1 MAESLQHMM
10 GGDTSVTEQFF
21 ATLRRSEH
29 LEPEKNLL
37 IAILQ
42 DAIHDYR
49 KYCRARDPEGKGH
62 FREAQKWI
70 MAGGNNWIFSFNNIC
85 ELLGLDPD
93 YIRRGLNEPDA
104 DRTKQRENRK
114 SLELH

>member
-1 MAESLQHMM
+1 MTESLQHMM

-29 LEPEKNLL
+29 LEPEKSLL

-49 KYCRARDPEGKGH
+49 KYCRARDLEGKEH

-93 YIRRGLNEPDA
+93 YVRRGLHEPDA
-104 DRTKQRENRK
+104 DETKQREDRK
-114 SLELH
+114 SRELH

>member
-1 MAESLQHMM
+1 MTESLQNMM

-49 KYCRARDPEGKGH
+49 KYCRARDPEGKEH
-62 FREAQKWI
+62 FREAHNWI
-70 MAGGNNWIFSFNNIC
+70 MADGDNWIFSFNNIC
-85 ELLGLDPD
+85 EFLGLGPD
-93 YIRRGLNEPDA
+93 YIRRGLHEPDA

-114 SLELH
+114 SRDLH

>member
-1 MAESLQHMM
+1 MTESLQGMM
-10 GGDTSVTEQFF
+10 GGDTSVTEQFL
-21 ATLRRSEH
+21 ATVRRSEH
-29 LEPEKNLL
+29 LEPEKDLL

-42 DAIHDYR
+42 DAIYDYR
-49 KYCRARDPEGKGH
+49 KYRRARDPEGKGH

-93 YIRRGLNEPDA
+93 YIRRGLRESDA

-114 SLELH
+114 SRELH